1 MALRKDFLWGSA
13 TASYQCEGAW
23 KEDDR
28 AASMWD
34 VYLHEGNYENGD
46 IASDH
51 YHHYKEDIEM
61 MAKGGQNTY
70 RLSLSWPRIIKD
82 KEGTV
87 NEKGIAFYRRVL
99 QCC

>member
-1 MALRKDFLWGSA
+1 
-13 TASYQCEGAW
+13 
-23 KEDDR
+23 
-28 AASMWD
+28 MWD

-70 RLSLSWPRIIKD
+70 RLSLSWLRIIKD

-87 NEKGIAFYRRVL
+87 NEKGHCLLSQRTAMLQRKQYRSICNDLSLGPSAIL
-99 QCC
+99 QRRRRMAE